1 MDADLPA
8 GVRVRRPVAVV
19 DIGMGNLQSVA
30 SALTFVGA
38 SPHLVSEPEEL
49 ESFELMVLPGVGS
62 FRTASER
69 LGAVNLDEALVRRV
83 ESGAALLGVCLGM
96 QLLGVESTEDGH
108 SRGLGLVDMRV
119 ERFSEH
125 EVGHA
130 PIPHVGFSP
139 VDFEPHPIMEGIPS
153 GTDFYFVHSFRSA
166 SPIDGAW
173 CAETRYGL
181 SFVSAVSTGS
191 VFGTQFHP
199 EKSQG
204 QGLRLLSNFLRM
216 NQ

>member
-8 GVRVRRPVAVV
+8 GVRVKRPVAVV

-83 ESGAALLGVCLGM
+83 ESGAALLGVCLGW
-96 QLLGVESTEDGH
+96 SFT
-108 SRGLGLVDMRV
+108 RP
-119 ERFSEH
+119 RFRR
-125 EVGHA
+125 HA
-130 PIPHVGFSP
+130 C
-139 VDFEPHPIMEGIPS
+139 
-153 GTDFYFVHSFRSA
+153 
-166 SPIDGAW
+166 GA
-173 CAETRYGL
+173 
-181 SFVSAVSTGS
+181 
-191 VFGTQFHP
+191 
-199 EKSQG
+199 
-204 QGLRLLSNFLRM
+204 FLRARSRARSDPTRRV
-216 NQ
+216 QSS